1 LARGCL
7 DDLCQ
12 TNLEVDS
19 NNVISALLQIN
30 RARGQENFSLTWRS
44 DSVSLFD
51 SAIWQENTSHI
62 LGYFSSGGSSGG
74 NFVSFHFVGDIMLDR
89 GTRKQMDLSGDF
101 EYPWEKMERFLNG
114 ADFVVGN
121 LEGTVNQQ
129 TSTYTYDPPF
139 RFVFDPEYMEVA
151 NKYLDLVSL
160 ANNHTS
166 DVGSAGELETHEWLE
181 KIGLPWF
188 GSYLNSSL
196 RYDAEING
204 QKFSFLGYHAF
215 QPNETALLKEIA
227 AAKTDGNFVIVM
239 PHWGTEYKTSPDS
252 SETRLAKLIVEA
264 GADLIVGGHPH
275 VPQGIDVM
283 DGVPVLYSLG
293 NFIFDQSLPETW
305 TGLTAGIIIAD
316 SQITIYL
323 LPVFTKDSQPI
334 PISDSEAHTIFSAMA
349 AVSPPFLQ
357 EQIKNGIII
366 IPRYEQ
372 HN

>member
-1 LARGCL
+1 
-7 DDLCQ
+7 
-12 TNLEVDS
+12 
-19 NNVISALLQIN
+19 
-30 RARGQENFSLTWRS
+30 
-44 DSVSLFD
+44 
-51 SAIWQENTSHI
+51 
-62 LGYFSSGGSSGG
+62 
-74 NFVSFHFVGDIMLDR
+74 
-89 GTRKQMDLSGDF
+89 
-101 EYPWEKMERFLNG
+101 
-114 ADFVVGN
+114 
-121 LEGTVNQQ
+121 
-129 TSTYTYDPPF
+129 
-139 RFVFDPEYMEVA
+139 
-151 NKYLDLVSL
+151 
-160 ANNHTS
+160 
-166 DVGSAGELETHEWLE
+166 
-181 KIGLPWF
+181 
-188 GSYLNSSL
+188 
-196 RYDAEING
+196 
-204 QKFSFLGYHAF
+204 
-215 QPNETALLKEIA
+215 LKEIA